1 MSSVQPPLPVV
12 PTSLFIKFG
21 KNKGRT
27 IQELI
32 KDDPKYIL
40 WLTKQKWLSPDL
52 LQEIKERFP
61 NMILPFG
68 RHEGSSMSTIQD
80 NDPSYYTWLLKDTRL
95 QIV

>member
-1 MSSVQPPLPVV
+1 MSSIPPLPVV
-12 PTSLFIKFG
+12 PTSLIIKFG

-32 KDDPKYIL
+32 IDDPKYIL

-52 LQEIKERFP
+52 LQEIKERIP
-61 NMILPFG
+61 QMILPFG
-68 RHEGSSMSTIQD
+68 RHQGFTMSAIQD
-80 NDPSYYTWLLKDTRL
+80 EDPSYYTWLLKDTRL